1 MPVTLMSFNTQHC
14 MNFITKEVEYDS
26 FAEEIRRHNAD
37 IIGLNEVYDQC
48 DSGKFPAQVNTCRKA
63 GILLLFCA
71 GCEISRTR
79 PLWKRNSIQIPDSLS
94 RNHSYSEAGGSCL

>member
-1 MPVTLMSFNTQHC
+1 

-48 DSGKFPAQVNTCRKA
+48 DSGKFPAQVK
-63 GILLLFCA
+63 ILADL
-71 GCEISRTR
+71 EIH
-79 PLWKRNSIQIPDSLS
+79 SLQKVFFIF
-94 RNHSYSEAGGSCL
+94 